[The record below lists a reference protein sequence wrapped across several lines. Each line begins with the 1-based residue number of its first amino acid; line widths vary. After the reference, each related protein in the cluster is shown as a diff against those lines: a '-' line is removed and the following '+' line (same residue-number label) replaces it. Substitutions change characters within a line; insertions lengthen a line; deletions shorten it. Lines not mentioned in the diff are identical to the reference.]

1 MPVTVAEQ
9 VVPLPATSGV
19 GGQLTS
25 TFDTTGAAVVVA
37 VSNCVTDC
45 VPTNDV
51 TSMYSVVPGA
61 SPVIV

>member
-1 MPVTVAEQ
+1 LPVTDAEQ
-9 VVPLPATSGV
+9 VVLLPATSDV
-19 GGQLTS
+19 DGQFTS

-37 VSNCVTDC
+37 VSDFVTDC

-51 TSMYSVVPGA
+51 TSMFSVVPGV